1 MKTEIIS
8 VLSLVVAIFAV
19 FVGPLISLKISKK
32 QIESA
37 QKTAKLQTLGPMRQV
52 WINSL
57 RDMIADITS
66 RCLHYWQTG
75 TYQDLENVEYGEI
88 NHIRHKLE
96 LMLNPKEE
104 KHRNLITAIKLMTE
118 TAGAESAKE
127 DEPFFESYN
136 AVMKLSKE
144 VLKEEWNVIKET

>member
-1 MKTEIIS
+1 MNAELIS
-8 VLSLVVAIFAV
+8 ILSLVVAILAV

-32 QIESA
+32 QIEFSL
-37 QKTAKLQTLGPMRQV
+37 KTTKLQTLGPMRQA
-52 WINSL
+52 WINNL
-57 RDMIADITS
+57 RDMISDITS

-75 TYQDLENVEYGEI
+75 TYQELDNKEYAEI

-104 KHRNLITAIKLMTE
+104 KHRELLNAVKKMTK
-118 TAGAESAKE
+118 TAGAETDKE
-127 DEPFFESYN
+127 DEPFFEAYN
-136 AVMKLSKE
+136 SVMKLSKD